1 MQFKNF
7 WLLLN
12 ILLILQLIYSLR
24 HGLKQSYIIYIH
36 KETPLLK
43 KRKQESKPRNYTYI
57 TSDAKQMFL
66 NLFLFQSQ
74 KIHDAANKAGIKYSS
89 AKTILFAYRK
99 QYKQKLIRDKMAANS
114 INSKFCGY
122 KLKQFG
128 QEYPIQVITRV
139 GM

>member
-1 MQFKNF
+1 MASNNHTQFTYIKR
-7 WLLLN
+7 
-12 ILLILQLIYSLR
+12 R
-24 HGLKQSYIIYIH
+24 HFS
-36 KETPLLK
+36 K

-66 NLFLFQSQ
+66 NLFLFQSY

-89 AKTILFAYRK
+89 AKTILFAHRK

-114 INSKFCGY
+114 INSKCCGY
-122 KLKQFG
+122 KLKQSG